1 MGIGLFDELHLKL
14 INLEFKLSQQPFQTE
29 VSQLLQL
36 IIHSLYSQKEIFLR
50 ELISNSSDALDKLR
64 YISLTDP
71 KMKSF
76 TFDPKIN
83 LEFSEGDNPTLTL
96 TDTGIGMSKKD
107 LEDNLGTIAK
117 SGTKNFL
124 SKLSG
129 DAKKD
134 SNLIGQF
141 GVGFYSSFMVADKV
155 EVSSKK
161 SGSKQAWKWISDG
174 KSGFEIIKDVKEVNG
189 TTIVL
194 HLNDEGKEFASKW
207 KIENLITKYSDHI
220 DSPIFLTYEDT
231 EYDKDGKEKNKG
243 IKTEQVND
251 AKAFWTRSKSEI
263 KKKEY
268 KEFYKG
274 FSSDMDDTFDWV
286 HFRAEGNLEFVILFF
301 IPKKASPDIF
311 RADYQSGVKL
321 YVNRVFITDDDK
333 ELLPPW
339 LRFVKGIID
348 SSDLPLNVSRE
359 ILQQN
364 RVMAKI
370 KSNSVKKI
378 LDRLKTI
385 AGNKEKYAEFYG
397 EYGRLIKE
405 GVYQDFEH
413 KDALT
418 ELLRFKSTKDDGL
431 VSLREYVERMRED
444 QKSIY
449 YITGQNQVSL
459 KNSPLLEMYQK
470 KDVEV
475 LLLDDE
481 IDEIIISSVP
491 KYDEKDLKSVNR
503 SGAADDFSEESDKDM
518 EKSLQPVI
526 KKIKKVL
533 GDKVKDV
540 KLSNRLSD
548 SPSCIVADE
557 NDPTAQ
563 MQEMMK
569 SMGQMDMPA
578 IKPILEIN
586 PTHDIVL
593 KMKEKTKQKSFDSIA
608 LLLFEQALI
617 QEGVKLEDTSGFV
630 ARLNKVISETL

>member
-1 MGIGLFDELHLKL
+1 MAQK
-14 INLEFKLSQQPFQTE
+14 PFQTE
-29 VSQLLQL
+29 VSQLLKL
-36 IIHSLYSQKEIFLR
+36 IIHSLYSHKEIFLR

-64 YISLTDP
+64 YLTLTKDEYKSMKFEP
-71 KMKSF
+71 KVSIDF
-76 TFDPKIN
+76 V
-83 LEFSEGDNPTLTL
+83 EGDNPTLTI
-96 TDTGIGMSKKD
+96 TDTGIGMSKKE
-107 LEDNLGTIAK
+107 LEDNLGTIAR

-134 SNLIGQF
+134 SQLIGQF

-155 EVSSKK
+155 EVASKK
-161 SGSKQAWKWISDG
+161 VGNKEAWRWVSDG
-174 KSGFEIIKDVKEVNG
+174 QTGFEIKKDVKKETG
-189 TTIVL
+189 TSIVM
-194 HLNDEGKEFASKW
+194 HLNEEGKEFASRWRIDSLVK
-207 KIENLITKYSDHI
+207 KYSDHI

-231 EYDKDGKEKNKG
+231 EYDKDGKEKSKG
-243 IKTEQVND
+243 LKTEQIND
-251 AKAFWTRSKSEI
+251 AKAFWTRSKTEI

-274 FSSDMDDTFDWV
+274 FSSDMDDPFDWV

-431 VSLREYVERMRED
+431 VSLREYVDRMRED

-449 YITGQNQVSL
+449 YITGQNHVSL

-503 SGAADDFSEESDKDM
+503 SGAADDFSEESDKDV

-586 PTHDIVL
+586 PTHDIVV

-630 ARLNKVISETL
+630 ARLNKVISDTL

>member
-1 MGIGLFDELHLKL
+1 MAQK
-14 INLEFKLSQQPFQTE
+14 QFQTE
-29 VSQLLQL
+29 VSQLLKL
-36 IIHSLYSQKEIFLR
+36 IIHSLYSHKEIFLR

-64 YISLTDP
+64 YLILTKDDY
-71 KMKSF
+71 KTMK
-76 TFDPKIN
+76 FDPKIS
-83 LEFSEGDNPTLTL
+83 LEFLEGDEPTLTI

-107 LEDNLGTIAK
+107 LEDNLGTIAR

-134 SNLIGQF
+134 SQLIGQF

-155 EVSSKK
+155 EVASKK
-161 SGSKQAWKWISDG
+161 AGNKEAWRWVSDG
-174 KSGFEIIKDVKEVNG
+174 QSGFEIKKDIKKEIG
-189 TTIVL
+189 TSITL
-194 HLNDEGKEFASKW
+194 HLNEEGKEFASRW
-207 KIENLITKYSDHI
+207 RIESLVKKYSDHI
-220 DSPIFLTYEDT
+220 DSPIFLTYTDT
-231 EYDKDGKEKNKG
+231 EYDKDGKEKSKG

-251 AKAFWTRSKSEI
+251 AKAFWTRSKTEI

-268 KEFYKG
+268 KEFYKS
-274 FSSDMDDTFDWV
+274 FSNDMDEPFDWV

-364 RVMAKI
+364 RIMAKI
-370 KSNSVKKI
+370 RSNSVKKI

-385 AGNKEKYAEFYG
+385 AGNKEKYADFYDQ
-397 EYGRLIKE
+397 YGRLIKE

-413 KDALT
+413 KEALT

-431 VSLREYVERMRED
+431 VSLREYAERMRED

-449 YITGQNQVSL
+449 YITGQNQISL
-459 KNSPLLEMYQK
+459 KNSPLLEMYNK
-470 KDVEV
+470 KDIEV
-475 LLLDDE
+475 LILDDE

-503 SGAADDFSEESDKDM
+503 SGAADDFSEESDKDT

-526 KKIKKVL
+526 KKMKKVL

-586 PTHDIVL
+586 PNHDIVVKL
-593 KMKEKTKQKSFDSIA
+593 KEKTKQKSFDSIA

-617 QEGVKLEDTSGFV
+617 QEGVKLEDPAGFV
-630 ARLNKVISETL
+630 DRLNNVISDTL

>member
-1 MGIGLFDELHLKL
+1 MAQK
-14 INLEFKLSQQPFQTE
+14 PFQTE
-29 VSQLLQL
+29 VSQLLKL
-36 IIHSLYSQKEIFLR
+36 IIHSLYSHKEIFLR

-64 YISLTDP
+64 YLTLTKDEYKSMKFEP
-71 KMKSF
+71 KVSIDF
-76 TFDPKIN
+76 V
-83 LEFSEGDNPTLTL
+83 EGDNPTLTI
-96 TDTGIGMSKKD
+96 TDTGIGMSKKE
-107 LEDNLGTIAK
+107 LEDNLGTIAR

-134 SNLIGQF
+134 SQLIGQF

-155 EVSSKK
+155 EVASKK
-161 SGSKQAWKWISDG
+161 VGNKEAWRWVSDG
-174 KSGFEIIKDVKEVNG
+174 QTGFEIKKDVKKETG
-189 TTIVL
+189 TSIVM
-194 HLNDEGKEFASKW
+194 HLNEEGKEFASRW
-207 KIENLITKYSDHI
+207 RIESLVKKYSDHI

-231 EYDKDGKEKNKG
+231 EYDKDGKEKSKG
-243 IKTEQVND
+243 LKTEQIND
-251 AKAFWTRSKSEI
+251 AKAFWTRSKTEI

-274 FSSDMDDTFDWV
+274 FSSDMDDPFDWV

-364 RVMAKI
+364 RIMAKI

-431 VSLREYVERMRED
+431 VSLREYVDRMRED

-470 KDVEV
+470 KDIEV

-503 SGAADDFSEESDKDM
+503 SGAADDFSEESDKDV

-586 PTHDIVL
+586 PTHDIVV

-630 ARLNKVISETL
+630 ARLNKVISDTL

>member
-1 MGIGLFDELHLKL
+1 MAQK
-14 INLEFKLSQQPFQTE
+14 PFQTE
-29 VSQLLQL
+29 VSQLLKL
-36 IIHSLYSQKEIFLR
+36 IIHSLYSHKEIFLR

-64 YISLTDP
+64 YLTLTKDDY
-71 KMKSF
+71 KSMK
-76 TFDPKIN
+76 FDPKIN
-83 LEFSEGDNPTLTL
+83 LEFLEGDNPTLTI
-96 TDTGIGMSKKD
+96 TDTGIGMSKKE
-107 LEDNLGTIAK
+107 LEDNLGTIAR

-134 SNLIGQF
+134 SQLIGQF
-141 GVGFYSSFMVADKV
+141 GVGFYSSFMVADRV
-155 EVSSKK
+155 EVASKK
-161 SGSKQAWKWISDG
+161 AGNKEAWRWISDG
-174 KSGFEIIKDVKEVNG
+174 ETGFEIKKDVKKDNG
-189 TTIVL
+189 TSITM
-194 HLNDEGKEFASKW
+194 HLNDEGKEFASRW
-207 KIENLITKYSDHI
+207 RIESLVKKYSDHI
-220 DSPIFLTYEDT
+220 DSPIFLTYTDT
-231 EYDKDGKEKNKG
+231 EYDKDGKEKSKG
-243 IKTEQVND
+243 LKTEQIND
-251 AKAFWTRSKSEI
+251 AQAFWTRSKSDI

-268 KEFYKG
+268 NEFYKA
-274 FSSDMDDTFDWV
+274 FSSDMDDPFDWV

-301 IPKKASPDIF
+301 IPKKAAPDIF

-364 RVMAKI
+364 RIMAKI
-370 KSNSVKKI
+370 KSNAVKKI

-385 AGNKEKYAEFYG
+385 AGNKERYAEFYNQ
-397 EYGRLIKE
+397 YGRLIKE

-413 KDALT
+413 KEALT
-418 ELLRFKSTKDDGL
+418 ELLRFKSTKETGL
-431 VSLREYVERMRED
+431 VSLREYVERMRDE

-449 YITGQNQVSL
+449 YITGQNQISL
-459 KNSPLLEMYQK
+459 QNSPLLEMYNK
-470 KDVEV
+470 KDIEV

-503 SGAADDFSEESDKDM
+503 SGAADDFSEESDKDVQ
-518 EKSLQPVI
+518 KSLQPVV

-569 SMGQMDMPA
+569 SMGQMDMPT

-586 PTHDIVL
+586 PNHNIVVKL
-593 KMKEKTKQKSFDSIA
+593 KEKTKQKSFEGIA

-617 QEGVKLEDTSGFV
+617 QEGVKLEDPSGFV
-630 ARLNKVISETL
+630 ERLNKVISDTL

>member
-1 MGIGLFDELHLKL
+1 MAQK
-14 INLEFKLSQQPFQTE
+14 PFQTE
-29 VSQLLQL
+29 VSQLLKL
-36 IIHSLYSQKEIFLR
+36 IIHSLYSHKEIFLR

-64 YISLTDP
+64 YLTLTKDEFKSMKFEP
-71 KMKSF
+71 KVSIDF
-76 TFDPKIN
+76 V
-83 LEFSEGDNPTLTL
+83 EGDNPTLTI
-96 TDTGIGMSKKD
+96 TDTGIGMSKKE
-107 LEDNLGTIAK
+107 LEDNLGTIAR

-134 SNLIGQF
+134 SQLIGQF

-155 EVSSKK
+155 EVASKK
-161 SGSKQAWKWISDG
+161 VGNKEAWRWVSDG
-174 KSGFEIIKDVKEVNG
+174 QTGFEIKKDVKKETG
-189 TTIVL
+189 TSIVM
-194 HLNDEGKEFASKW
+194 HLNEEGKEFASRW
-207 KIENLITKYSDHI
+207 RIESLVKKYSDHI

-231 EYDKDGKEKNKG
+231 EYDKDGKEKSKG
-243 IKTEQVND
+243 LKTEQIND
-251 AKAFWTRSKSEI
+251 AKAFWTRSKTEI

-274 FSSDMDDTFDWV
+274 FSSDMDDPFDWV

-431 VSLREYVERMRED
+431 VSLREYVDRMRED

-470 KDVEV
+470 KDIEV

-503 SGAADDFSEESDKDM
+503 SGAADDFSEESDKDV

-586 PTHDIVL
+586 PTHDIVV

-630 ARLNKVISETL
+630 ARLNKVISDTL